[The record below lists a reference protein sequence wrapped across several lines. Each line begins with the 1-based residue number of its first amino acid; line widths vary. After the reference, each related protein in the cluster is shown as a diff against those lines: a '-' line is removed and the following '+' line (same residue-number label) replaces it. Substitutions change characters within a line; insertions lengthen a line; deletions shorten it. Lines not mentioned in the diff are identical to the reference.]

1 MRALSTTS
9 VSFARESKTC
19 TTGLMSLALVLV
31 ACWLGHL
38 TYARLVQATW
48 ARSYIDRILRI
59 ESKLD
64 SLTDAMLRL
73 SEAIKQPTK
82 GQM

>member
-1 MRALSTTS
+1 MD
-9 VSFARESKTC
+9 KY
-19 TTGLMSLALVLV
+19 MVLIE
-31 ACWLGHL
+31 
-38 TYARLVQATW
+38 YARPVYHKCELCKRVKDVHYRLDVTSPSAGGVLI
-48 ARSYIDRILRI
+48 ALLLILRI

>member
-1 MRALSTTS
+1 MDLELLKLLLDQAGGVLIAL
-9 VSFARESKTC
+9 
-19 TTGLMSLALVLV
+19 LL
-31 ACWLGHL
+31 
-38 TYARLVQATW
+38 
-48 ARSYIDRILRI
+48 ILRI
-59 ESKLD
+59 ESNLD